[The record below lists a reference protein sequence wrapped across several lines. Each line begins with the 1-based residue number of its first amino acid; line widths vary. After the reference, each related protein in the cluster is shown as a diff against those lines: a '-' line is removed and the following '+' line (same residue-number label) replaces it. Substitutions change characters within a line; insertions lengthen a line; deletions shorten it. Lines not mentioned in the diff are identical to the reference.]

1 MAFLLKS
8 DEKIEND
15 YTYELS
21 GDEDDRLRLE
31 YILVAFH
38 PTFFV
43 IINRFFVKSKR
54 RFNILAKNFLEK

>member
-1 MAFLLKS
+1 LKDKVFNLMAFLLKS

-31 YILVAFH
+31 YIYNDYIYNDHCKL
-38 PTFFV
+38 
-43 IINRFFVKSKR
+43 RFIQ
-54 RFNILAKNFLEK
+54 RFL

>member
-15 YTYELS
+15 TYELS

-31 YILVAFH
+31 Y
-38 PTFFV
+38 
-43 IINRFFVKSKR
+43 K
-54 RFNILAKNFLEK
+54 